1 MYIKQGDNCISG
13 QQKIE
18 YFIHS
23 VVDLLRSSSKFIQS
37 WIWWKLKFSTK
48 RKKMYDGSVLRSFIL
63 MVPECCRRLVQKEI
77 HMMHFPSEY
86 LLNLCAECFRNCSS
100 RPAVPLGGYLSDNS
114 NFFLLHMALG
124 WQNML
129 KCSLIIMWFRKKTQK
144 QMTRF
149 GWCTSFDLKYKSF

>member
-1 MYIKQGDNCISG
+1 
-13 QQKIE
+13 
-18 YFIHS
+18 
-23 VVDLLRSSSKFIQS
+23 
-37 WIWWKLKFSTK
+37 
-48 RKKMYDGSVLRSFIL
+48 

-77 HMMHFPSEY
+77 HMMHLPSEY

>member
-1 MYIKQGDNCISG
+1 
-13 QQKIE
+13 
-18 YFIHS
+18 
-23 VVDLLRSSSKFIQS
+23 
-37 WIWWKLKFSTK
+37 
-48 RKKMYDGSVLRSFIL
+48 

-124 WQNML
+124 SAKHVKVFFDNNVVLERKL
-129 KCSLIIMWFRKKTQK
+129 KNK
-144 QMTRF
+144 
-149 GWCTSFDLKYKSF
+149 